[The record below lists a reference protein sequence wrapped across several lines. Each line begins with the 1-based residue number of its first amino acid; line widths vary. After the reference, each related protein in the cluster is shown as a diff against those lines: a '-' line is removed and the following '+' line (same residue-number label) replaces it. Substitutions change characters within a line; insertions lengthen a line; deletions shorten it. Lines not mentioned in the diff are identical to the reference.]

1 MYVQWRSVK
10 FDALG
15 VPMPANSVEY
25 ILSLK
30 GGFVP
35 MYEGLE
41 VLVEILVTGE
51 RYEKPRLY
59 KQGRQPLDGSV
70 DCLG

>member
-15 VPMPANSVEY
+15 VPMPAKSVEY

-51 RYEKPRLY
+51 HYEKPRLY
-59 KQGRQPLDGSV
+59 KQGRQQWEYAGEGD
-70 DCLG
+70 